1 MKMTFVKMIVCGNA
15 RKLFVKTEALALA
28 LAWLTDLWQYLDRKG
43 AE

>member
-1 MKMTFVKMIVCGNA
+1 MKMTFVKIFVCGNA
-15 RKLFVKTEALALA
+15 RKLFVKTEA

>member
-1 MKMTFVKMIVCGNA
+1 MKMTFVKIFVCGNA

-28 LAWLTDLWQYLDRKG
+28 WLTDLWKYLDRKG